1 LTLVV
6 LRFFIKKEEKME
18 LDKKKIKSILKNKRY
33 LVMKLAVKT
42 QALWIAS
49 EIIQINIE
57 PKKTQKEIYEILKAL
72 GKAEYEEQKK
82 QNLLQSNEN
91 KKGE

>member
-1 LTLVV
+1 
-6 LRFFIKKEEKME
+6 ME

-33 LVMKLAVKT
+33 LVMKLAIKT

-57 PKKTQKEIYEILKAL
+57 TKKTQKEIYEILKAL

-82 QNLLQSNEN
+82 QKLLQNNEN

>member
-1 LTLVV
+1 
-6 LRFFIKKEEKME
+6 
-18 LDKKKIKSILKNKRY
+18 
-33 LVMKLAVKT
+33 MKLAIKT

-49 EIIQINIE
+49 EIIQI
-57 PKKTQKEIYEILKAL
+57 PTLSRTKTQKEIYEILKAL

-82 QNLLQSNEN
+82 QNLLQNNEN

>member
-82 QNLLQSNEN
+82 QKLLQNNEN

>member
-1 LTLVV
+1 
-6 LRFFIKKEEKME
+6 ME

-33 LVMKLAVKT
+33 LVMKLAIKT

-57 PKKTQKEIYEILKAL
+57 PNKTQKEIYEILKAL

-82 QNLLQSNEN
+82 QKLLQNNEN

>member
-1 LTLVV
+1 
-6 LRFFIKKEEKME
+6 
-18 LDKKKIKSILKNKRY
+18 
-33 LVMKLAVKT
+33 MKLAIKT

-57 PKKTQKEIYEILKAL
+57 PKKTKQKEIYEILKAL

-82 QNLLQSNEN
+82 QKLLQNNEN

>member
-1 LTLVV
+1 
-6 LRFFIKKEEKME
+6 
-18 LDKKKIKSILKNKRY
+18 
-33 LVMKLAVKT
+33 MKLAIKT

-57 PKKTQKEIYEILKAL
+57 PNKTQKEIYEILKAL

-82 QNLLQSNEN
+82 QKLLQNNEN

>member
-1 LTLVV
+1 
-6 LRFFIKKEEKME
+6 ME

-33 LVMKLAVKT
+33 LVMKLAIKT

-82 QNLLQSNEN
+82 QKLLQNNEN

>member
-1 LTLVV
+1 
-6 LRFFIKKEEKME
+6 ME

-57 PKKTQKEIYEILKAL
+57 PNKTQKEIYEILKAL

-82 QNLLQSNEN
+82 QNLLQNNEN

>member
-1 LTLVV
+1 
-6 LRFFIKKEEKME
+6 ME

-82 QNLLQSNEN
+82 QKLLQNNEN